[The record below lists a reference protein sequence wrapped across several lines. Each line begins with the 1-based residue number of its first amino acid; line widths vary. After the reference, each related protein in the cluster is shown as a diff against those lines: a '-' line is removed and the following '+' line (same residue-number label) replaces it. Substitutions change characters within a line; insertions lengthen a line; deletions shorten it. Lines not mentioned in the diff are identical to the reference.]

1 MRFLQDLRHGIRAFA
16 RNPALTAICVLSI
29 AFGTGAN
36 VAIFSFADA
45 ILLRPLP
52 IVRPSEV
59 VTIGSR
65 VLRGTFYRTVASYR
79 DFEDIRGRATS
90 FTGITA
96 FVYRPVAIAP
106 LASDPARV
114 RLITY
119 VSEDFFRVLS
129 IDMQLGRGFLPAED
143 GKFGRSAVV
152 ILSDAMWRGSFGSD
166 PAVLGRKMRVAAR
179 DYTIVGVAAPGFSG
193 LEPYIR
199 DSVFVPAGMLPYAN
213 DSGWGHRP
221 DILEARDA
229 RLFAIKGRLKPGVSL
244 SEAQAEL
251 ATIGRDLERAY
262 PDTNTSQA
270 LIAQTELAYRYEMRP
285 LNSALVVILS
295 ILSIA
300 VLGVACANVAGLLA
314 SRAPVRSREMALR
327 LAIGADRLR
336 LIRQLLTES
345 LVIAVL
351 GAIGGIVVGWI
362 GISLLRQIQFPTDM
376 VSLPQFE
383 INQRSLAFSLV
394 IAMASA
400 VLVGLGPAVQ
410 TTRVDLTSSLKS
422 TDRTNSARP
431 RLSAK
436 SALVAVQVALSMALV
451 TFTVFAIQVFGRELS
466 RGPGWRTT
474 HVAKMHV
481 DAGQAG
487 YDQADSTRFF
497 TTLLEQARAL
507 PGVRAVSAT
516 SALPL
521 YDFEFTPVLHEGDR
535 LPRGEA
541 APQVFTASIEERYFD
556 AMGMSLS
563 AGRNFRDT
571 DDADAPPVAIVND
584 TLARHYWP
592 GEDPLGKRLQVL
604 GREGGLVD
612 VVGVVRTSTLGFPG
626 ELPQNGV
633 YFPYRQRQSRYMA
646 VVAYTDG
653 ESAALVKPLEDL
665 SRRLDPEVPIHDGQ
679 TMEKFYGARVVS
691 FGGIMLRLVGG
702 MGLMGVALTM
712 VGLYGLISYSVN
724 RRTRE
729 IGIRIAVGA
738 TYARIMTMVLRQGM
752 APALAGVVL
761 GLAASA
767 VVVRFTERLVPFS
780 YHVGGDIFLVV
791 VPILLAIALAAA
803 FFPARRAALVS
814 PTEALRCE

>member
-1 MRFLQDLRHGIRAFA
+1 LRFLQDLRHGLRAFA
-16 RNPALTAICVLSI
+16 RNPALTAICVISI

-52 IVRPSEV
+52 VVQPSEV

-79 DFEDIRGRATS
+79 DFDDIRRRATS
-90 FTGITA
+90 FAGMTA

-106 LASDPARV
+106 RAADPPRV

-129 IDMQLGRGFLPAED
+129 IDMQLGRGFLPDED
-143 GKFGRSAVV
+143 GRFGRGAVV
-152 ILSDAMWRGSFGSD
+152 VLSDAMWRGSFGAD
-166 PAVLGRKMRVAAR
+166 PAVLGHKMRVAAR
-179 DYTIVGVAAPGFSG
+179 DYVIVGVAAPGFSG
-193 LEPYIR
+193 LEPFIR

-285 LNSALVVILS
+285 LNSALLVVLTV
-295 ILSIA
+295 LSIA

-327 LAIGADRLR
+327 LAIGADRPR

-345 LVIAVL
+345 LAIAVV
-351 GAIGGIVVGWI
+351 GAIGGIGVGWI
-362 GISLLRQIQFPTDM
+362 GISLLRQIPFPSDLVT
-376 VSLPQFE
+376 PPPFE
-383 INQRSLAFSLV
+383 VDQRTLAFSLAV
-394 IAMASA
+394 AMASA

-410 TTRVDLTSSLKS
+410 TTRVDLASSLKS
-422 TDRTNSARP
+422 TDRTNNARP
-431 RLSAK
+431 RLTAK

-451 TFTVFAIQVFGRELS
+451 VFTVFAIQVFGRELS

-474 HVAKMHV
+474 HIAKTHI

-487 YDQADSTRFF
+487 YDRDDSTRFF
-497 TTLLEQARAL
+497 TTLVEQARAL
-507 PGVRAVSAT
+507 PGARSVSAT
-516 SALPL
+516 SSLPL
-521 YDFEFTPVLHEGDR
+521 YDFEFTPVLREGDR
-535 LPRGEA
+535 LPHGET
-541 APQVFTASIEERYFD
+541 APQVFSASIEERYFD
-556 AMGMSLS
+556 AMGLSLL
-563 AGRNFRDT
+563 AGRIFHDT

-592 GEDPLGKRLQVL
+592 GEDPLRKRLQLL
-604 GREGGLVD
+604 GPEGGIVE

-626 ELPQNGV
+626 ELPQNGI
-633 YFPYRQRQSRYMA
+633 YFPYRQRRPRYMT

-653 ESAALVKPLEDL
+653 ESSALVKPIEDL

-679 TMEKFYGARVVS
+679 TMEQFYGARVIA
-691 FGGIMLRLVGG
+691 FGGIMLRLVAG

-712 VGLYGLISYSVN
+712 VGLYGLVSYSVN

-738 TYARIMTMVLRQGM
+738 TYAKIMAMVLRQGM

-761 GLAASA
+761 GFAASA
-767 VVVRFTERLVPFS
+767 VVVRLTERLVPFS

-791 VPILLAIALAAA
+791 VPLLLAVALAAA
-803 FFPARRAALVS
+803 FFPARRAARVD

>member
-16 RNPALTAICVLSI
+16 RNPALTAICVISI

-52 IVRPSEV
+52 VVQPSEV

-79 DFEDIRGRATS
+79 DFEDIRRRATS
-90 FTGITA
+90 FAGMTA

-106 LASDPARV
+106 RAADPPRV

-129 IDMQLGRGFLPAED
+129 IDMQLGRGFLPEED
-143 GKFGRSAVV
+143 GKFGRGAVV
-152 ILSDAMWRGSFGSD
+152 VLSDAMWRASFGAD

-179 DYTIVGVAAPGFSG
+179 DYMIVGVAAPGFSG
-193 LEPYIR
+193 LEPYVR

-262 PDTNTSQA
+262 PDTNASQA

-285 LNSALVVILS
+285 LDSALVVVLTV
-295 ILSIA
+295 LSIA

-327 LAIGADRLR
+327 LAIGADRPR

-345 LVIAVL
+345 LAIAVV
-351 GAIGGIVVGWI
+351 GAIGGIGVGWI
-362 GISLLRQIQFPTDM
+362 GISLLRQIPFPSDL
-376 VSLPQFE
+376 VSLPPFE
-383 INQRSLAFSLV
+383 VDQRTLAFSLAV
-394 IAMASA
+394 AMASA

-410 TTRVDLTSSLKS
+410 TTRVDLASSLKS

-431 RLSAK
+431 RLTAK

-451 TFTVFAIQVFGRELS
+451 IFTVFAIQVFGRELS

-474 HVAKMHV
+474 HIAKIHV

-487 YDQADSTRFF
+487 YDRDDSTRFF

-507 PGVRAVSAT
+507 PGARSVSAT
-516 SALPL
+516 SALPM
-521 YDFEFTPVLHEGDR
+521 YDFEFTPVLREGDR
-535 LPRGEA
+535 LPHGEA
-541 APQVFTASIEERYFD
+541 APQVFSASIEERYFD
-556 AMGMSLS
+556 AMGLSLL
-563 AGRNFRDT
+563 AGRMFHDT
-571 DDADAPPVAIVND
+571 DNADAPPVAIVND

-592 GEDPLGKRLQVL
+592 GEDPLRKRLQL
-604 GREGGLVD
+604 LDPEGGLVE
-612 VVGVVRTSTLGFPG
+612 VVGVVGTSTLGFPG
-626 ELPQNGV
+626 ELPQNGI
-633 YFPYRQRQSRYMA
+633 YLPYRQRRPRYMT

-653 ESAALVKPLEDL
+653 ESSALVKPLEDL

-679 TMEKFYGARVVS
+679 TMEKFYGARVIA

-712 VGLYGLISYSVN
+712 VGLYGLVSYSVN

-738 TYARIMTMVLRQGM
+738 TYAKIMAMVLRQGM

-761 GLAASA
+761 GFAASA

-791 VPILLAIALAAA
+791 VPLLLAVALAAI
-803 FFPARRAALVS
+803 FFPARRAARVS